1 MSTALE
7 EIASPA
13 LPPSANV
20 AAYPEVNVDGED
32 FELELLLIERA
43 KSELKRDPLAA
54 LRTLASH
61 RTDFTRGRL
70 TLEREFLTVTALVR
84 LGRLAE
90 ARAYADSLRK
100 RAPGNLYDERLRQL
114 LGDPA
119 RKP

>member
-1 MSTALE
+1 LAKKLH
-7 EIASPA
+7 
-13 LPPSANV
+13 
-20 AAYPEVNVDGED
+20 NVDGED

-119 RKP
+119 RTP